1 MVCRVTIEEF
11 VEAWALLGVEVSKEE
26 AASFFHVYGMDKQGL
41 MPYQV
46 RSKVRRKKVTF
57 ELR

>member
-1 MVCRVTIEEF
+1 MCRVTLEEF

-46 RSKVRRKKVTF
+46 RRRKTCWVNIG
-57 ELR
+57 